1 VRAVGEHQRLTHRLG
16 LTLRPYQAEA
26 IVALGRAWAGERRP
40 TARTRDHAAVNRP
53 ACVLPTGAGKT
64 VIFSRMAGQVHADGG
79 RALFLVHRDEL
90 AKQTANKLQMAAPGA
105 RVGIVKADQNDV
117 DADLLIGSV
126 QTLQNPRRRDQIGQ
140 RGLALGIADECH
152 HAASPSWLETLAHFG
167 AFRDMDHPGR
177 VPWAGF
183 TATMTREDKRGL
195 GDVWQE
201 IAYSRTVGQMI
212 DDGYLVPPV
221 GRRIQVEDLD
231 LARVRASRGDLQAGD
246 LGDALMDAGAPRQ
259 AAQAVLEHAKDR
271 RTAAFWPTVATA
283 AEFVDE
289 CLALGIPAELITG
302 KTPIDQRQDAYRRF
316 QEGTTAVLD
325 TPMVLT
331 EGWDAPWCDCILIGR
346 PTKSKG
352 LFRQMIGRG
361 LRLWPGK
368 THCLVLDLMG
378 ASERHDLAALDD
390 LLESAEEDEEAAER
404 KSTTPDPEAEE
415 LDEDT
420 LWTPDGPLRA
430 TEVDLF
436 ARSHSLWLKTEDR
449 GWWFVPVPGGVF
461 FLYPKADGTYA
472 LGHKTAPSG
481 PPAKLLEN
489 DLSLEYAMAWA
500 ERYAAE
506 ADDTYNGPL
515 GFSISTRSAK
525 WRAGNRPPSDA
536 QKGYARSLGIPH
548 TEVET
553 LNKRE
558 LSDRISVR
566 IATLAL
572 RRVR

>member
-1 VRAVGEHQRLTHRLG
+1 MRAVAHLE
-16 LTLRPYQAEA
+16 LTLRPYQTAA
-26 IVALGRAWAGERRP
+26 IDALNRAWSGERRP

-53 ACVLPTGAGKT
+53 AAVLPTGSGKT
-64 VIFSRMAGQVHADGG
+64 IVFSKMGAQVHERGG

-90 AKQTANKLQMAAPGA
+90 AEQTARKLAMAARGA

-117 DADLLIGSV
+117 DADLIIGSV
-126 QTLQNPRRRDQIGQ
+126 QTLQNPKRRDQIGQ

-152 HAASPSWLETLAHFG
+152 HAASPSWLETMAHFG
-167 AFRDMDHPGR
+167 AFRDAGHPGR

-201 IAYSRTVGQMI
+201 IAYTRSIGQMI

-231 LARVRASRGDLQAGD
+231 LARVKASRGDLQAND
-246 LGDALMDAGAPRQ
+246 LGEALTDAGAPRQ
-259 AAQAVLEHAKDR
+259 AAQALLEHAKDR

-283 AEFVDE
+283 ELFVEE
-289 CLALGIPAELITG
+289 CLALGIAAEVITG
-302 KTPIDQRQDAYRRF
+302 KTPISDRRAAYKRF
-316 QEGTTAVLD
+316 QEGDTAVLS
-325 TPMVLT
+325 TAMVLT
-331 EGWDAPWCDCILIGR
+331 EGWDAPWCDCVLIGR
-346 PTKSKG
+346 PTQSKG

-361 LRLWPGK
+361 LRPWPGK
-368 THCLVLDLMG
+368 VNCLVLDLMG

-390 LLESAEEDEEAAER
+390 LTTSPDEDEEATER
-404 KSTTPDPEAEE
+404 ESTTPDPETEE
-415 LDEDT
+415 LADDE

-430 TEVDLF
+430 TDVDLF
-436 ARSHSLWLKTEDR
+436 ATSHSLWLKTEDR

-461 FLYPKADGTYA
+461 FLYPTDRGTYA
-472 LGHKTAPSG
+472 VGWKQAPSG

-506 ADDTYNGPL
+506 ADDTYNGLL
-515 GFSISTRSAK
+515 GFSVSTKSAK
-525 WRAGNRPPSDA
+525 WRAGNRPATDA
-536 QKGYARSLGIPH
+536 QKAKASSIGIPQR
-548 TEVET
+548 EVEG

-566 IATLAL
+566 VATLAL